1 MRWNAFSHPK
11 RYLCNHLPF
20 QNHLAQKHQ
29 EVTTAEEGV
38 MTEVTGTGHEAD
50 STAACPSVASSFVLH
65 RNTEGETH
73 DLLHTGQHQP
83 VNLWAGSGL
92 TRSDLKTA

>member
-1 MRWNAFSHPK
+1 M
-11 RYLCNHLPF
+11 
-20 QNHLAQKHQ
+20 
-29 EVTTAEEGV
+29 TTAEEGV

-73 DLLHTGQHQP
+73 DLLHTGQREP
-83 VNLWAGSGL
+83 VNP
-92 TRSDLKTA
+92 